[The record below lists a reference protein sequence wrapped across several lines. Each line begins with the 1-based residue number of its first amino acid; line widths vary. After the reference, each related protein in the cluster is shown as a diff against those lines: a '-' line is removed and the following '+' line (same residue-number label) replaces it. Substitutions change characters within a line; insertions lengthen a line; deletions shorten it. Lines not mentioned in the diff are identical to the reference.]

1 MQVMVE
7 NQVLL
12 SQNLN
17 CKNNL
22 FFKSLNI
29 NSTNQIRKRP
39 SVHTNIILHTL
50 KYIILD
56 ISITQYWR
64 SHASNHLEVTFWHT
78 SAFFITFLHSLLRW
92 HFANI
97 LKGWPVGLE
106 QRNGLCGIPLSE
118 SLPPPWRLALLSLHT
133 FQAPPLHRISLRIFF
148 LNLTLHFKN
157 RFTTV
162 RNVQA
167 LPWGLSQG
175 LLQTAF
181 KIRECMF

>member
-56 ISITQYWR
+56 ISITQY
-64 SHASNHLEVTFWHT
+64 
-78 SAFFITFLHSLLRW
+78 
-92 HFANI
+92 
-97 LKGWPVGLE
+97 
-106 QRNGLCGIPLSE
+106 
-118 SLPPPWRLALLSLHT
+118 
-133 FQAPPLHRISLRIFF
+133 
-148 LNLTLHFKN
+148 
-157 RFTTV
+157 
-162 RNVQA
+162 
-167 LPWGLSQG
+167 
-175 LLQTAF
+175 
-181 KIRECMF
+181 